1 MSSNRTAPAA
11 KKATAAPRADQEAAH
26 AKRARDWLSVIDAML
41 KADLKDDA
49 LAEWTKFR
57 VAYPNHPVPDEML
70 ARIAAIKR

>member
-1 MSSNRTAPAA
+1 MA
-11 KKATAAPRADQEAAH
+11 KDVAAAPRADQEAAQ

-41 KADLKDDA
+41 KADLKNDA

-57 VAYPNHPVPDEML
+57 AAYPNHPVPDEML